1 MAAAAPPRPPELAG
15 APLGAA
21 AAMPEA
27 YAPQAL
33 FAVARAPQRAK
44 LGIEG
49 EPPFRGV
56 DLWTAY
62 ELTWLDS
69 RGKPQ
74 VAMAVIE
81 IPARSPSIVESKS
94 MKLYLGSFAHEAFDD
109 AASLAAIIAR
119 DLGKA
124 AGAPVGVTLEAPG
137 GTPLAPVAEL
147 EGSSLDT
154 LDIAC
159 STYDVDPGLL
169 HAPGER
175 VAETLRTDLFRSTCP
190 VTGQPDMGS
199 VQVMYE
205 GPAIDRSSLLC
216 YLVSYRRHCGFHEQC
231 VERIFM
237 DLKARCRCERL
248 SVYARFLRR
257 GGIDINPFRTD
268 AEGRSPA
275 RLRAWRQ

>member
-1 MAAAAPPRPPELAG
+1 MTLPARPAELSG
-15 APLGAA
+15 APLGTAA
-21 AAMPEA
+21 PLPDA
-27 YAPQAL
+27 YAPEVL
-33 FAVARAPQRAK
+33 FALPRAAQRVK

-62 ELTWLDS
+62 ELTWLDA
-69 RGKPQ
+69 RGKPR
-74 VAMAVIE
+74 VAMGVLDV
-81 IPARSPSIVESKS
+81 PARSPNIVESKS
-94 MKLYLGSFAHEAFDD
+94 MKLYLGSFAHETFDD
-109 AASLAAIIAR
+109 PAELAATIGR
-119 DLGKA
+119 DLGAA

-137 GTPLAPVAEL
+137 ATPLAPVAEL
-147 EGSSLDT
+147 EGSSLDA
-154 LDIAC
+154 LDAGC

-169 HAPGER
+169 RAPGQH
-175 VAETLRTDLFRSTCP
+175 VAETLRTDLFRSMCP

-205 GPAIDRSSLLC
+205 GPAIDRASLLC
-216 YLVSYRRHCGFHEQC
+216 YLVSYRRHCGFHEHC

-237 DLKARCRCERL
+237 DLKVRCGCERL

-257 GGIDINPFRTD
+257 GGLDINPFRSD